1 MHGQL
6 TVFEILALLVT
17 VTALLSYLNARV
29 LGLPTTIGVMLGGL
43 LVSLVLVLLTRVQ
56 LLPLAWAEDLLSGL
70 ALDDV
75 LLGGM
80 LSFLLFAGALQVN
93 LAELL
98 ERRWTILLLAAGGT
112 LLSTVVIG
120 FGVHW
125 LLGLFAIELPLVHAL
140 LFGAL
145 ISPTDPV
152 AVISI
157 LKETN
162 ASSGLRVM
170 VTGESLFND
179 GVGVVI
185 FVSLLGVLAGEA
197 TPTVSSVALLFLR
210 EAAGGLLF
218 GLALGYVAYLM
229 LRRVDQYTVEILITL
244 AVVTGGYAICS
255 RLHVSGP
262 LAMVVSGIV
271 IGNHGRA
278 FAMSDATRQHLDI
291 FWTVVDEVLTAVL
304 FLLIGLE
311 IMLLDLTVAYVIAGI
326 ATIVIALFARL
337 ISVALPLAG
346 VSRNRRERR
355 STIALLTWGGL
366 RGGIAVAL
374 ALALPPGQ
382 YRDLLLVLTYA
393 VVLFSIVVQ
402 GLTVERLIQR
412 VAGGSPVPHDF
423 PIRQPG
429 AL

>member
-1 MHGQL
+1 
-6 TVFEILALLVT
+6 V
-17 VTALLSYLNARV
+17 
-29 LGLPTTIGVMLGGL
+29 
-43 LVSLVLVLLTRVQ
+43 
-56 LLPLAWAEDLLSGL
+56 
-70 ALDDV
+70 
-75 LLGGM
+75 
-80 LSFLLFAGALQVN
+80 
-93 LAELL
+93 
-98 ERRWTILLLAAGGT
+98 
-112 LLSTVVIG
+112 LSTVVIG

-152 AVISI
+152 AVMSI

-162 ASSGLRVM
+162 ASPGLRVM

-262 LAMVVSGIV
+262 LTMVVSGIV

-311 IMLLDLTVAYVIAGI
+311 IMLLDLNVAYVIAGI

-412 VAGGSPVPHDF
+412 VAGGSPVPHEF
-423 PIRQPG
+423 SIPQPG